1 VKRRVVLFA
10 VLDATT
16 VASGQWLERTFWLFD
31 SFPDLDQANLVFENP
46 VTHRIYLTGWN
57 CDTLNVY
64 DPGSGTKF
72 GFFDTARYCADYVC
86 CPSQHLIWLCSWSTD
101 NALVAFDDRAD
112 TVIRMVEDVVDRP
125 IVLAYVPGLEKL
137 YVASDRDPLV
147 VSCDAATGAVLD
159 SISFPEDADFL
170 VYDSLRN
177 RLYVSGQDW
186 DTCST
191 QVLDCMTDSVVAGI
205 SGATYMTDMVLHP
218 GLDRLYCLCIQ
229 DTVERNV
236 VRVVDLDS
244 LAVRDSVLIPL
255 SEDWHDGGRLMPD
268 FDRDLLWAGYI
279 NIWGDE
285 VDDPRDTIVA
295 IDVAGDS
302 IVAMVRLL
310 GDFDPS
316 CFAVN
321 RTEGKLYLSSWNCE
335 YLAVVGSDGSVDFV
349 KTAPEASG
357 VGWSPTYNQVYVV
370 GENDTLYSYDGVGDT
385 LVGLIDYFGLRP
397 DWVWWYPAGSRLY
410 VANSDGI
417 GWLNDEDTLG
427 KWTPMDL
434 GSAVPL
440 LGVYEERNRLYL
452 QWESD
457 TGNYIV
463 AYDCSI
469 DSVVAVT
476 RAPGRLGR
484 GLLLPGHGKMFMT
497 WGDSVAVYN
506 LDMDSVVASRYF
518 TERRLMVYNPR
529 ADRVYCYRPVTSDIA
544 VVNPEWETVI
554 GNISVFEVDH
564 LVVNERE
571 NELWVLTSNDT
582 LFVADCSTNTVVDTV
597 VPPHLGVDPGLFM
610 VEENN
615 KLYCLDD
622 TMIWVVRCP
631 TRTLSTIDL
640 RDFHAKTGQC
650 FLNRRNDKLYVSRDY
665 RSSRIGLRAIN
676 CRWDS
681 VVGSVEASVVR
692 WAWDSVGNVMYG
704 FNGKQV
710 SVIKDDPSGI
720 RGRHSRTSLSGRMRS
735 PTLMRRT
742 LALPGKQPATLL
754 DVTGRKVTDLEP
766 GPNNIRQLAP
776 GVYFVSRPETEDGG
790 PGTAVRKVVVQ
801 R

>member
-10 VLDATT
+10 VLVATT

-46 VTHRIYLTGWN
+46 VSHRVYLTGMSSG
-57 CDTLNVY
+57 CLHVY
-64 DPGSGTKF
+64 DPGSGAKF
-72 GFFDTARYCADYVC
+72 GFFDTAQNCADYAC
-86 CPSQHLIWLCSWSTD
+86 CPSQHLIWLCSRAGD
-101 NALVAFDDRAD
+101 GLVGFDDQAD
-112 TVIRMVEDVVDRP
+112 TVVRVVENVVRGP
-125 IVLAYVPGLEKL
+125 AVLTYVPVLEKL
-137 YVASDRDPLV
+137 YVASGRDPVV

-159 SISFPEDADFL
+159 SVSFPEDADFL

-177 RLYVSGQDW
+177 RLYVSGQRW
-186 DTCST
+186 DSCSA
-191 QVLDCMTDSVVAGI
+191 QVLDCATDSVIASI
-205 SGATYMTDMVLHP
+205 PGATYMTDMVVHP
-218 GLDRLYCLCIQ
+218 DLDRLYCLCIQ

-255 SEDWHDGGRLMPD
+255 SEDWSDGGRLMSD
-268 FDRDLLWAGYI
+268 FDRNLLWAGYI
-279 NIWGDE
+279 NIWGDV

-302 IVAMVRLL
+302 IRALVRLL

-349 KTAPEASG
+349 KTAPEAYG
-357 VGWSPTYNQVYVV
+357 VGWSPTYNQAYVV
-370 GENDTLYSYDGVGDT
+370 GENDTLYAYDGAGDT
-385 LVGLIDYFGLRP
+385 LVGLVDYFGLRP
-397 DWVWWYPAGSRLY
+397 DWTWWYTAGSRLY
-410 VANSDGI
+410 VANTDGI

-434 GSAVPL
+434 DRWVPL
-440 LGVYEERNRLYL
+440 LGICEERNRLYL

-469 DSVVAVT
+469 DSVVSVA
-476 RAPGRLGR
+476 RAPGPLGP
-484 GLLLPGHGKMFMT
+484 GLLLPEHGKMFAT

-506 LDMDSVVASRYF
+506 LDIDSVVASRYF

-544 VVNPEWETVI
+544 VVDPEWETVV
-554 GNISVFEVDH
+554 GNISVFQVDD
-564 LVVNERE
+564 LVVNEQN
-571 NELWVLTSNDT
+571 NELWVLALNDT
-582 LFVADCSTNTVVDTV
+582 MYVADCSTNMVVDTV
-597 VPPHLGVDPGLFM
+597 APQHLGPNPDLIM

-631 TRTLSTIDL
+631 TRTLSSIDL
-640 RDFHAKTGQC
+640 GNLHGRAGQC
-650 FLNRRNDKLYVSRDY
+650 FLNRRNDKLYVSGYDY
-665 RSSRIGLRAIN
+665 PSYRYGLRAIN
-676 CRWDS
+676 YRWDS
-681 VVGSVEASVVR
+681 VVGSVEAPVSL
-692 WAWDSVGNVMYG
+692 WAWDSVENVMYG

-720 RGRHSRTSLSGRMRS
+720 RGRHSGTRLSGRERI
-735 PTLMRRT
+735 PTLIRRT
-742 LALPGKQPATLL
+742 LALPGKQPAGLL
-754 DVTGRKVTDLEP
+754 DITGRKVVTGDRAQP
-766 GPNNIRQLAP
+766 CGR
-776 GVYFVSRPETEDGG
+776 
-790 PGTAVRKVVVQ
+790 
-801 R
+801 